1 MLRIA
6 LATLRF
12 RWVSFAGSALALI
25 LGSAISAVMIP
36 TLAAAAAD
44 HEPKGGTGQLSSAQA
59 MAGTTTLLGVAVAV
73 FVVSATFALATD
85 QRRREV
91 GLLRLVGAAPRQVR
105 RMIMLEAAAVG
116 LLASAAGCV
125 LGALAIP
132 LLRSWMIGHG
142 VAPAWFTVPVSAP
155 PLIIAFGV
163 GLAAALAGATAAS
176 WGTSRVRP
184 GEALRAAAATQRV
197 MTLPRWV
204 LGIALLAAGACAERA
219 IIAGNPGNAMIVKDD
234 MPAIIAIV
242 TGCAL
247 LAPVLLRPVAGT
259 AAILLARAGA
269 GSMVISQNVLWAGRR
284 TAATAAP
291 VVLALGLALS
301 MLAFEATAD
310 SASQLPGAQRIS
322 PHDQAQNG
330 QATAVILGIA
340 LTYCILA
347 IANTMV
353 IAASAR
359 KREIAALSLAGAT
372 RRQVLGLITAESALT
387 VLIAAI
393 TAAAAG
399 VAVIACQ
406 HAALARLSPAAPIAV
421 PWLRIG
427 EIAAAC
433 LAAAVIA
440 SALSAA
446 KALREWP
453 TGLIQRLRIKIFIMS
468 GQVWLLPAR
477 PSPRSLARARSAGF
491 ARDHG
496 FDLDLVSAAEPGHMQ
511 RPAAL

>member
-12 RWVSFAGSALALI
+12 RWASFAGSALALI
-25 LGSAISAVMIP
+25 LGSAICAMMIT
-36 TLAAAAAD
+36 TLAAAAAHPGPD
-44 HEPKGGTGQLSSAQA
+44 GGTGQLSSAQA

-73 FVVSATFALATD
+73 FVTIATFALATD

-105 RMIMLEAAAVG
+105 RMILLEAAAVG
-116 LLASAAGCV
+116 LLASAAGCA

-132 LLRSWMIGHG
+132 VLRSWMISHG
-142 VAPAWFTVPVSAP
+142 VAPAWFTVPVPVP
-155 PLIIAFGV
+155 PLVIAFGV
-163 GLAAALAGATAAS
+163 GLASALAGATAAS
-176 WGTSRVRP
+176 WGASRLRP
-184 GEALRAAAATQRV
+184 GEALRAAAAAQRV
-197 MTLPRWV
+197 MTWPRWAP
-204 LGIALLAAGACAERA
+204 GIALLAAGACAERV
-219 IIAGNPGNAMIVKDD
+219 IITGDPGNAMVLKDD

-259 AAILLARAGA
+259 AAVLLARAGA
-269 GSMVISQNVLWAGRR
+269 GSMVVSQNVLWAGRR

-301 MLAFEATAD
+301 MLTVEATAV
-310 SASQLPGAQRIS
+310 SASQRPGAQPVS
-322 PHDQAQNG
+322 PHDRAQNG

-359 KREIAALSLAGAT
+359 KREIAALSLVGAT
-372 RRQVLGLITAESALT
+372 RRQALGLITAESALT
-387 VLIAAI
+387 AAIAAI
-393 TAAAAG
+393 TATAAG
-399 VAVIACQ
+399 AAVIACQ
-406 HAALARLSPAAPIAV
+406 HAALARISPDPPIVV

-433 LAAAVIA
+433 LAAAVTA
-440 SALSAA
+440 SALSTA
-446 KALREWP
+446 KTLRK
-453 TGLIQRLRIKIFIMS
+453 RLTHLM
-468 GQVWLLPAR
+468 GT
-477 PSPRSLARARSAGF
+477 
-491 ARDHG
+491 
-496 FDLDLVSAAEPGHMQ
+496 
-511 RPAAL
+511 

>member
-1 MLRIA
+1 MLRVA

-25 LGSAISAVMIP
+25 LGSAISAMMIT
-36 TLAAAAAD
+36 TLAAASAGSDPNGA
-44 HEPKGGTGQLSSAQA
+44 TGQLSSAQA
-59 MAGTTTLLGVAVAV
+59 MAGTTTLLGVAVSV
-73 FVVSATFALATD
+73 FVVIATFALATD

-91 GLLRLVGAAPRQVR
+91 GLLRVVGAAPRQVR

-116 LLASAAGCV
+116 LLASATGSA

-132 LLRSWMIGHG
+132 LLHSWMIGHG
-142 VAPAWFTVPVSAP
+142 VAPSWFTVPISAP
-155 PLIIAFGV
+155 PLIIAFAV
-163 GLAAALAGATAAS
+163 GLASALAGATAAS
-176 WGTSRVRP
+176 WRASRIRP
-184 GEALRAAAATQRV
+184 AEALRAAAATQRA

-204 LGIALLAAGACAERA
+204 LGIVLLAAGAYAERA
-219 IIAGNPGNAMIVKDD
+219 IVTGSPGDAMVVKDD

-242 TGCAL
+242 TGCTL
-247 LAPVLLRPVAGT
+247 FTPVLLRPVAGT

-301 MLAFEATAD
+301 MLAFEATAS
-310 SASQLPGAQRIS
+310 SASQLPGAQPIS
-322 PHDQAQNG
+322 PHDRAQNG

-372 RRQVLGLITAESALT
+372 RRQALGLIIAESALT

-393 TAAAAG
+393 TATAAG
-399 VAVIACQ
+399 VTVIACQ
-406 HAALARLSPAAPIAV
+406 HAALARFLPDPPITV

-427 EIAAAC
+427 EIAAVC

-440 SALSAA
+440 SAVSAA
-446 KALREWP
+446 KALRERP
-453 TGLIQRLRIKIFIMS
+453 TGLIGSLKS
-468 GQVWLLPAR
+468 
-477 PSPRSLARARSAGF
+477 RSS
-491 ARDHG
+491 
-496 FDLDLVSAAEPGHMQ
+496 S
-511 RPAAL
+511 